1 MRGAIRVSYKSLR
14 KDIKQMINK
23 SKLHWVSGFLTL
35 LLVSVFFA
43 GSMKA
48 QAAQDKTAPVITI
61 KADNQNATNKAVK
74 LDVKVTDASGI
85 KSLKWDLG
93 SQKADYFKKSGK
105 VIKLNSKNTYS
116 VTISGSGTYSF
127 YAADNAGNVA
137 VKKFTISNIDTAKP
151 ALKITKNLQAVTA
164 GNLSLSF
171 TIGDKGLGVKSLRY
185 LTGTKT
191 ASDFT
196 ETAKSIPLTKTAVT
210 NDIYNYMYS
219 GKLTVKANNTF
230 TFLLEDIAGNT
241 VLKTITVANIDKT
254 PPVTAYALSTTQPTK
269 DPFTI
274 SLSIS
279 DALAGVKEVSYLA
292 GVNTAEDF
300 ANADNSQQPIPVTLD
315 SKGRGGFTV
324 SKNNTYTVLAT
335 DNAGNQALFLI
346 EVTNIDTTKP
356 TLSLN
361 YSVMNQKATITYKAA
376 DTASGIASIKY
387 IKGKITDTASEKWS
401 TAKDVTKDG
410 KISVTASGDYSVLAT
425 DTAGN
430 VTAQVINIQLEF
442 KAVWISYLE
451 FMNYGKNG
459 FTEKSFQTTIDT
471 MFDNVV
477 KMNMNAVVVQIRPF
491 GDAMY
496 DSQYFPWS
504 KYISGTQG
512 KDPGFDPLTY
522 MVDAAHKRGLQ
533 FHAWLN
539 PYRVTTASTDY
550 SKLSKDNPA
559 RVWYEDKDKTN
570 DRNVLSYGGNL
581 YYNPAVK
588 EVQTM
593 ITNGVKEIVENYDVD
608 GIHFDDYFYP
618 SLGSNYANNFDS
630 VEYKTYAAEC
640 KTAKKSALS
649 IADWRR
655 NNVNTLVKN
664 IYAAIKGIDSSVQF
678 GISPGG
684 FYDSLT
690 SNLGYYVDYKTWLS
704 SSNYIDYICPQIY
717 WTFSNKSY
725 PYDKTLDKWLSFRTS
740 PTVKV
745 YVGIATYRAGS
756 TLEPDWKN
764 NVNELKEQVEYGR
777 NTGKV
782 DGFIFFRYDF
792 FNNKTTKPGV
802 DKLLAILK

>member
-1 MRGAIRVSYKSLR
+1 MRGATRVSLKSYR
-14 KDIKQMINK
+14 KDLKQMIMK
-23 SKLHWVSGFLTL
+23 SKKQWVSGFLTL

-43 GSMKA
+43 GTVKA

-61 KADNQNATNKAVK
+61 KSNNQNATNKALK
-74 LDVKVTDASGI
+74 LDVKVSDASGI

-93 SQKADYFKKSGK
+93 SHKTGYFKKSGK

-116 VTISGSGTYSF
+116 VTISGNGIYSF
-127 YAADNAGNVA
+127 YGADKAGNEV
-137 VKKFTISNIDTAKP
+137 VKKITISNIDTSKP
-151 ALKITKNLQAVTA
+151 ALKITKSTQAITGGTV
-164 GNLSLSF
+164 SLNF
-171 TIGDKGLGVKSLRY
+171 TIGDKGLGIKSLKY
-185 LTGTKT
+185 LVGTKT
-191 ASDFT
+191 AADFT
-196 ETAKSIPLTKTAVT
+196 EEAISIPFTQTTVTKE
-210 NDIYNYMYS
+210 IYNYMYS
-219 GKLTVKANNTF
+219 GKLAVKANNTF
-230 TFLLEDIAGNT
+230 TFLLEDMAGNT
-241 VLKTITVANIDKT
+241 VLKTVTVANIDKT
-254 PPVTAYALSTTQPTK
+254 APVTAYALSTTQPTNA
-269 DPFTI
+269 PVTI

-279 DALAGVKEVSYLA
+279 DALAGVKEVTYLA
-292 GVNTAEDF
+292 GAKTAADF
-300 ANADNSQQPIPVTLD
+300 ANSYNNQLPIPVTLD

-324 SKNNTYTVLAT
+324 SKNDTYTVLAS
-335 DNAGNQALFLI
+335 DNVGNQTLFLI
-346 EVTNIDTTKP
+346 VVSNIDSTKP
-356 TLSLN
+356 TLSLK
-361 YSVMNQKATITYKAA
+361 YSVMNQKATITYNAA
-376 DTASGIASIKY
+376 DTDSGIANIKY
-387 IKGKITDTASEKWS
+387 QKGKITDTATNKW
-401 TAKDVTKDG
+401 TAAKDVTKEG
-410 KISVTASGDYSVLAT
+410 KFSVTSTGDYSVLAT

-430 VTAQVINIQLEF
+430 VFAQVINVQLEF

-459 FTEKSFQTTIDT
+459 FTEKSFQTAVDT
-471 MFDNVV
+471 MFDNVA

-496 DSQYFPWS
+496 ASQYFPWS
-504 KYISGTQG
+504 RYISGTQG
-512 KDPGFDPLTY
+512 RDPGFDPLSY

-559 RVWYEDKDKTN
+559 RVWYEDKDKSN

-581 YYNPAVK
+581 YYNPSVK
-588 EVQTM
+588 EVQTL

-640 KTAKKSALS
+640 KASKKSALS

-664 IYAAIKGIDSSVQF
+664 IYATIKGINSSVQF

-704 SSNYIDYICPQIY
+704 SSDYIDYICPQIY

-756 TLEPDWKN
+756 TLESDWKN

-777 NTGKV
+777 DTGMV

-802 DKLLAILK
+802 DKLLAIMK